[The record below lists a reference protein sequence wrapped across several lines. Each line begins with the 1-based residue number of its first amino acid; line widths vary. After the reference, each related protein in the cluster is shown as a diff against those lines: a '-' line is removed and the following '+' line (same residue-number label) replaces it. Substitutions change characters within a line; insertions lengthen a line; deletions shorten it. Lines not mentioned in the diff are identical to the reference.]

1 VLPPPRSFSQG
12 ATSFVASRCQGIH
25 QMPLPIAR
33 EPLDPHASTHTRRN
47 MGTALIR
54 THTVGDRCQMS
65 DVGGREDP
73 ARDIDASASSQ
84 TRCSIR
90 QSPPRLLRR
99 RKPAASTAA
108 KTLFTLSK
116 NQMSKDGCGM
126 SDTALEHRNSF
137 SFRSPRRP
145 VTLGRHR
152 LAPLLRHCPLTWWSR
167 SESNRRPPECKS
179 GALPTELRP
188 RYQRSD
194 AAGFQISEEAL

>member
-33 EPLDPHASTHTRRN
+33 EPLDPHAPTHASEHGNHSYEHTRSV
-47 MGTALIR
+47 TD
-54 THTVGDRCQMS
+54 VRCQMS
-65 DVGGREDP
+65 QDGKTPLATLMHPHRHRPVAASDNHRRASSDGGSRPRRRLPKPSSRCPRTRCRKTDVGCQTP
-73 ARDIDASASSQ
+73 A
-84 TRCSIR
+84 
-90 QSPPRLLRR
+90 L
-99 RKPAASTAA
+99 K
-108 KTLFTLSK
+108 
-116 NQMSKDGCGM
+116 
-126 SDTALEHRNSF
+126 HRNSF
-137 SFRSPRRP
+137 SFRSPGRP